1 MPCRLHALFG
11 DCTEIKGPMLWPL
24 GYLTVQDLSLAHH
37 LEMPARQEPLPTDG
51 LSKQGA
57 IHARERTQQIGVHRT
72 RVYLRHDVLQICR
85 CVYYPTRSFL
95 SIENRPLTVFMP
107 TSCGARRWFAVGRRG
122 ESSQRMGKVDDRL
135 QAARQASPEVQP
147 TNQDRPGGRWD
158 LFGT

>member
-1 MPCRLHALFG
+1 MMPCRLHALL
-11 DCTEIKGPMLWPL
+11 EIVRRLRAYVWPL
-24 GYLTVQDLSLAHH
+24 GYLTIQDLSLAHH

-95 SIENRPLTVFMP
+95 SIENRFLTVFMP
-107 TSCGARRWFAVGRRG
+107 VSCGARHRFAVGKRLCADG
-122 ESSQRMGKVDDRL
+122 EEGGKLAKDV
-135 QAARQASPEVQP
+135 
-147 TNQDRPGGRWD
+147 
-158 LFGT
+158 